1 MAASTGVVAITT
13 ALHLEGERA
22 PSVPLDLVSIHDAHA
37 AFVWASLQRLGVR
50 APDLEDLMQE
60 VFIVVH
66 NRLHTFDPA
75 TRMTTWLFGIARRV
89 VAGQR
94 RKAHNHR
101 ERLAEDDDHVDQ
113 RDLGASP
120 EEALSERQTER
131 RLEALLD
138 ELDVDKRAV
147 FVMYELEEMPGE
159 EIAEIMGIPV
169 GTVYSRLF
177 AARKELRKAL
187 GRQAARDAHLAGGER

>member
-1 MAASTGVVAITT
+1 MAAFTGVVSITT
-13 ALHLEGERA
+13 ALPIEGA
-22 PSVPLDLVSIHDAHA
+22 SAASVPLDLASIHDAHA

-50 APDLEDLMQE
+50 APDLEDMMQE

-89 VAGQR
+89 VAGHR
-94 RKAHNHR
+94 RKAHHHR
-101 ERLAEDDDHVDQ
+101 EHLAEDDAHPDA

-120 EEALSERQTER
+120 EEALSEREGER

-138 ELDVDKRAV
+138 ELDVEKRAV
-147 FVMYELEEMPGE
+147 FVMYEIEEMPGE

-177 AARKELRKAL
+177 AARKAVRKAL
-187 GRQAARDAHLAGGER
+187 ERQAAREARLLGGER